1 MAGGPSPDDNGFF
14 RGLRRALFM
23 RRLRRMQE
31 EEPLPGAVPHLS
43 FQQRRLI
50 RAMLAHPEQPW
61 SLNAIW
67 YTFLILPVSTTEL
80 GEKLSAAYLANI
92 RWVEGKRCL
101 TLTEYGVGEF
111 PAILDLYRSQRPLV
125 VLLSRGPRAA
135 GILWRMRHRD
145 RVWKRRLKREQREQ
159 RESRELR
166 AKQERELGS
175 RVEREEWDD
184 GHELP
189 PPGSMS

>member
-1 MAGGPSPDDNGFF
+1 MAGGSGPDDDGFI

-31 EEPLPGAVPHLS
+31 EEPLPGAVP
-43 FQQRRLI
+43 
-50 RAMLAHPEQPW
+50 PW

-67 YTFLILPVSTTEL
+67 YTFLILPVTTTEL

-145 RVWKRRLKREQREQ
+145 RVWKRRLKREQREA
-159 RESRELR
+159 RELR
-166 AKQERELGS
+166 AKQEREHGDHA
-175 RVEREEWDD
+175 ERAEWDD